1 MVSMISARSLLIAS
15 ALLVLG
21 ACGKPPANSAY
32 QTRGGPEAL
41 LDVSSEV
48 VSLGV
53 GSASEIKDLEVWI
66 GRDHP
71 SRAQLNCAA
80 GDKHCR
86 DAKKLLENAKIPV
99 MFSANG
105 GQSVTLIYERI
116 VARDCDPRYVDNPH
130 NFYNT
135 NHAAFGC
142 AVSANMVQH
151 VTDKQEFINPSLS
164 DDPSAVRGVNDLRR
178 AYAPRPIVPA
188 YSLDDS
194 LVEKGK
200 TNQ

>member
-1 MVSMISARSLLIAS
+1 MRSMISARSLLMAS

-21 ACGKPPANSAY
+21 ACGTPPTDSAY

-53 GSASEIKDLEVWI
+53 GSASEVNDLDVWI

-71 SRAQLNCAA
+71 SRAELNCAS

-86 DAKKLLENAKIPV
+86 DARRVLEKANIPV
-99 MFSANG
+99 VAGANG
-105 GQSVTLIYERI
+105 GQSVTLVYERI
-116 VARDCDPRYVDNPH
+116 VARDCNPRYIDNRG
-130 NFYNT
+130 NYYNT

-151 VTDKQEFINPSLS
+151 VTNKQEFINPSLL
-164 DDPSAVRGVNDLRR
+164 DDPSAVRGVNDLKR
-178 AYAPRPIVPA
+178 AYAPRPIVAP
-188 YSLDDS
+188 YSLDES
-194 LVEKGK
+194 LVEKAR
-200 TNQ
+200 TEQ